1 MTSSLNIRLGQYST
15 AGCKT
20 VNQDF
25 HGACLADNLQ
35 KERKGI
41 AIALADGISS
51 SNVSQIASAAA
62 VKSFLEDYY
71 CTPDVWSVRKSAQRV
86 IQASNSWLYS
96 QTRRSQYAWE
106 RDKGYIC
113 TFSALI
119 LKSTQAHIFHCGDC
133 RVYHLQG
140 QSLEQLTQ
148 DHRVQISA
156 GQSYLARAL
165 GMDQQLDIDYH
176 NMPLTAGDV
185 FILATDG
192 LYEFVSHGQIT
203 AAIAQALEIN
213 SENSLELCAQQLAEL
228 ALSQGSDD
236 NISIQLV
243 YITSLPDTDINEWQQ
258 QLQQLTLPPALDE
271 GTEFD
276 GFTLLRRLHISGRSH
291 VYLARDQHSGENV
304 VLKFPASDIQADKA
318 GLERFLLEDWI
329 ARRIHSPT
337 VLRAAATNRQ
347 KQYLYNATEWVE
359 GQTLRQWMLDNPQPG
374 LTKVRDIVAQI
385 AKGLRAFHRLEM
397 LHQDLKPDNIMID
410 ADGCIKIIDFG
421 AVQVA
426 GLAETHQ
433 FPAENPFPGTVQY
446 MAPEYFCDGY
456 IGTHSDL
463 FSLAVITYQM
473 LSGGELPYGLNVA
486 KARTLHAQRR
496 LQYRPLA
503 ISGRN
508 IPPWIDTALAKA
520 LQPLP
525 HKRSTELSE
534 FIFNLNQPAEDY
546 LRQQKPPL
554 MERDPLL
561 FWQSTT
567 AILLLAVVWLSWKLL
582 H

>member
-15 AGCKT
+15 AGRKA

-25 HGACLADNLQ
+25 HGAFLADATQ

-62 VKSFLEDYY
+62 VKSFLADYY

-106 RDKGYIC
+106 RDKGFIC
-113 TFSALI
+113 TFSALV

-133 RVYHLQG
+133 RIYRLQG
-140 QSLEQLTQ
+140 LSLEQITQ
-148 DHRVQISA
+148 DHRVQVSA
-156 GQSYLARAL
+156 GKSYLARAL
-165 GMDQQLDIDYH
+165 GMDQQLDIDYYKL
-176 NMPLTAGDV
+176 PLTVGDV

-192 LYEFVSHGQIT
+192 LYEFLSQQQIT
-203 AAIAQALEIN
+203 ASIAQAVENN
-213 SENSLELCAQQLAEL
+213 SENRLDLCAQQLTEQ
-228 ALSQGSDD
+228 ALNQGSDD
-236 NISIQLV
+236 NISIQLAH
-243 YITSLPDTDINEWQQ
+243 IISLPDINMNEWQQ
-258 QLQQLTLPPALDE
+258 QLQQLALPPALDE
-271 GTEFD
+271 GAEFD
-276 GFTLLRRLHISGRSH
+276 GFSLLRRLHISGRSH
-291 VYLARDQHSGENV
+291 VYLARDHESGEKV
-304 VLKFPASDIQADKA
+304 VLKFPASDIQADNTS
-318 GLERFLLEDWI
+318 LERFLLEDWI
-329 ARRIHSPT
+329 ARRIHNPA

-347 KQYLYNATEWVE
+347 KQYLYNATEWIE

-374 LTKVRDIVAQI
+374 LIKVRDIVAQI

-410 ADGCIKIIDFG
+410 TDGCIKIIDFG

-426 GLAETHQ
+426 GLTETQHS
-433 FPAENPFPGTVQY
+433 PAENPFPGSVQY
-446 MAPEYFCDGY
+446 MAPEYFCGGY
-456 IGTHSDL
+456 TGTHSDL

-486 KARTLHAQRR
+486 KARTVNAQRR

-503 ISGRN
+503 IPGRN

-525 HKRSTELSE
+525 HKRYSELSE
-534 FIFNLNQPAEDY
+534 FIFNLNQPGEDY
-546 LRQQKPPL
+546 LRQQKLPL
-554 MERDPLL
+554 TERNPLQ
-561 FWQSTT
+561 FWQSAS

-582 H
+582 Q

>member
-15 AGCKT
+15 AGCKA

-25 HGACLADNLQ
+25 HGACLADTLQ

-62 VKSFLEDYY
+62 VKSFLDDYY
-71 CTPDVWSVRKSAQRV
+71 CTPDVWSVRKAAQRV

-140 QSLEQLTQ
+140 HSLEQLTQ

-156 GQSYLARAL
+156 DQSYLARAL

-203 AAIAQALEIN
+203 AAIAQALKIN

-271 GTEFD
+271 GAEFD

-337 VLRAAATNRQ
+337 VLRAAAT
-347 KQYLYNATEWVE
+347 
-359 GQTLRQWMLDNPQPG
+359 
-374 LTKVRDIVAQI
+374 
-385 AKGLRAFHRLEM
+385 
-397 LHQDLKPDNIMID
+397 
-410 ADGCIKIIDFG
+410 
-421 AVQVA
+421 
-426 GLAETHQ
+426 
-433 FPAENPFPGTVQY
+433 
-446 MAPEYFCDGY
+446 
-456 IGTHSDL
+456 
-463 FSLAVITYQM
+463 
-473 LSGGELPYGLNVA
+473 
-486 KARTLHAQRR
+486 
-496 LQYRPLA
+496 
-503 ISGRN
+503 
-508 IPPWIDTALAKA
+508 
-520 LQPLP
+520 
-525 HKRSTELSE
+525 
-534 FIFNLNQPAEDY
+534 
-546 LRQQKPPL
+546 
-554 MERDPLL
+554 
-561 FWQSTT
+561 
-567 AILLLAVVWLSWKLL
+567 
-582 H
+582 